1 MCKSKIRLFDE
12 GQVAQQSTERETR
25 VFHIIS
31 DEDKLH
37 DILVRIVFLPHWK
50 GDKKEI
56 VFEIVGKVSR
66 NTQPTPLAQTG
77 EADQSLRAR

>member
-12 GQVAQQSTERETR
+12 GQVSQQSTERATR

-31 DEDKLH
+31 DEDNLH
-37 DILVRIVFLPHWK
+37 AILVRIAYLPHWN

-56 VFEIVGKVSR
+56 GFEIIGKVSR

>member
-12 GQVAQQSTERETR
+12 GQVSQQSTER

-31 DEDKLH
+31 DEDNLH
-37 DILVRIVFLPHWK
+37 DILVRLAYLPHWN

-56 VFEIVGKVSR
+56 GFEILGKVSR

-77 EADQSLRAR
+77 EAYQSLRAR